1 MYRDKKLVWGCPD
14 FFAAGQTTTRN
25 DAVHMYVII
34 QFLIPCMQ
42 DLNDPGCCSEIL
54 LVRRKFQKCF
64 GTASV
69 KKPIQ
74 KFLIAIE

>member
-1 MYRDKKLVWGCPD
+1 MSG